1 MNSTLP
7 SGNVFGYSPTPKID
21 VGVCSAN
28 EVGARGGCWQRGS
41 SLELSQEL
49 FFHPSAL
56 SLLQSN
62 TQEVWVYIEKRE
74 IFSKFLEFLGRKQ
87 HPAPR
92 RVQHFPAPSLGETP
106 SRWHLRDSSEDK
118 QQKEGEKAHT
128 DTRRVDGQTAETTTL
143 YSSDASSTGTTA

>member
-7 SGNVFGYSPTPKID
+7 SGNVFGYSPAPEID

-49 FFHPSAL
+49 FFHPSAEQKYTRGL
-56 SLLQSN
+56 G
-62 TQEVWVYIEKRE
+62 VYRKKGD
-74 IFSKFLEFLGRKQ
+74 FSKFFEFLGRKQ

-118 QQKEGEKAHT
+118 QQKEGEKAHK
-128 DTRRVDGQTAETTTL
+128 DTRRVDGQTAKTTTL